1 MNLQTAVI
9 LVIIA
14 VLCVFAARAMYDT
27 FTGKGGCHGGGGA
40 SRARRARVADKDEA
54 NYPFFQE
61 VKVGGMTCTRCAA
74 NVENALNALGDT
86 WARVDLDAKTARVL
100 SKRPLDASEI
110 DKAVTRAGYYIAS
123 R

>member
-40 SRARRARVADKDEA
+40 LRARRARVADKDEA

-61 VKVGGMTCTRCAA
+61 VKVGGMTCTRCAT
-74 NVENALNALGDT
+74 NVGDT